1 MGGYSWCGTG
11 GCVGRRRRVVLSP
24 VGTEVL
30 HWLTDSESFYDPLEI
45 TTAAAHRATG
55 TSLGSIC
62 LGSLIVASV
71 RVVGRTANELKNLTA
86 PRRLPRSLSFLA
98 RLMPIFSVA
107 ASILDQVNGYA
118 LVYVGI
124 TGEAFWPS
132 ARRAVGLAS
141 RRRSG
146 QLLDCETFVKRMRL
160 TADTLIKL
168 LLTLSSAATALFTA
182 TAGYLYMAHSLH
194 NPPYAPVAAILCG
207 GIPFLAIRTGSAVL
221 TDV

>member
-1 MGGYSWCGTG
+1 M
-11 GCVGRRRRVVLSP
+11 VLSSVSFKQP
-24 VGTEVL
+24 R
-30 HWLTDSESFYDPLEI
+30 WLTYSESFYDPLEI

-71 RVVGRTANELKNLTA
+71 RVIGRAASELKGLTT
-86 PRRLPRSLSFLA
+86 PRRLPRSLSFMA

-107 ASILDQVNGYA
+107 ANIMDQVNGYA

-146 QLLDCETFVKRMRL
+146 QLLDCKTVETRW
-160 TADTLIKL
+160 
-168 LLTLSSAATALFTA
+168 S
-182 TAGYLYMAHSLH
+182 
-194 NPPYAPVAAILCG
+194 
-207 GIPFLAIRTGSAVL
+207 
-221 TDV
+221 